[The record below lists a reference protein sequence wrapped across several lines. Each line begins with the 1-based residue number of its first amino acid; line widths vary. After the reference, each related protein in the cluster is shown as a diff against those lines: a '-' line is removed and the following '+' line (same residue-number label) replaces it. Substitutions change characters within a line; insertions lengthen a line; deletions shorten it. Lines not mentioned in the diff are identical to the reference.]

1 MLTWQTSV
9 REGVLRMARFYDTT
23 DEADLARVEG
33 VLRRGGIEYFSRVER
48 GEPSL
53 KEIQVA
59 EEDMARAQELL
70 ERFCARC

>member
-1 MLTWQTSV
+1 
-9 REGVLRMARFYDTT
+9 MARFYDTT
-23 DEADLARVEG
+23 NEADLARVEG
-33 VLRRGGIEYFSRVER
+33 VLRRGGIEYSFREEK
-48 GEPSL
+48 GEPAL